1 MKATK
6 YFAAIVLLLG
16 LVSCQPAEFNTHNSA
31 DSDQVEV
38 TFSVQFPE
46 PVPVPTKAR
55 MGEGPVNTEENP
67 FDIHLCVYGPGEGF
81 VQNWITASLVSTT
94 TDAAGYVTQ
103 GTFKALLPIAA
114 DERKIHIIANPP
126 KSVTPTTLGYLDN
139 VMEKMVTLLHSKDE
153 SSYWQEI
160 ILPKIDAAQNSG
172 TNPPQASSAVNT
184 AFSNIHLLRNY
195 AKVIVTS
202 PDESEEDYHNF
213 ELKRWTLIN
222 VPDRGYVAP
231 YTRIKT
237 DEGRFPKGYRN
248 DFLKA
253 HASLTTFASDLY
265 NQLTQVD
272 QYPGYMPPEARII
285 DTYPGDPNPDPDGE
299 DTIYVKRGQAL
310 YMYERPLPKP
320 EMPEAAILVEI
331 EFKPGNDLYNPHS
344 GEGLS
349 PEALAAANTYWYK
362 IEILNDE
369 GNYVPFFRDIVY
381 TLRLTKLPE
390 IGASSAE
397 EAFNDAYFGNI
408 SASLE
413 TAGLG
418 DLSNGT
424 SAIHV
429 DRLDYTFLT
438 GSEYVILTKDGTANP
453 ESDAAQFYFKP
464 NVSQTNTYWKTEPGV
479 CIIDVTKR
487 DVPDYAHA
495 VTYFSVE
502 EGGVLKVLLAD
513 MLPGDGIKKS
523 VIRVLGRPDT
533 PNSLPLYRE
542 ITINLM
548 PVQKFAHGDNVTR
561 ITNTPVV
568 DAVNKDVNFVLEL
581 PAGLGASVF
590 PIQVRI
596 EAKNNTLSAI
606 TPDLPVRTGASVFD
620 PTRNTFYFIF
630 TVNYADYCHLNPLNK
645 KYEYT
650 YHFPFTMK
658 TSKRSGNATPIDL
671 RDLDGRFE
679 PMTLNLETVVAP

>member
-81 VQNWITASLVSTT
+81 VQNWITATLVSTS
-94 TDAAGYVTQ
+94 TDAAGFVTG

-202 PDESEEDYHNF
+202 PDESEEDYHYF

-253 HASLTTFASDLY
+253 HASRPTFASDLY

-272 QYPGYMPPEARII
+272 QYPGYMPPETRII
-285 DTYPGDPNPDPDGE
+285 DTYPGDPNPDPEGE

-310 YMYERPLPKP
+310 YMYERPLPSS

-418 DLSNGT
+418 DLSNGGAGHAAGAAGRADPHPAGHGNAGSDLVFIQVGIPALVAET
-424 SAIHV
+424 MVDDHAVAIAG
-429 DRLDYTFLT
+429 RLIVSRFHDP
-438 GSEYVILTKDGTANP
+438 VPRCIDGIAGRAG
-453 ESDAAQFYFKP
+453 EIH
-464 NVSQTNTYWKTEPGV
+464 PGV
-479 CIIDVTKR
+479 
-487 DVPDYAHA
+487 
-495 VTYFSVE
+495 E
-502 EGGVLKVLLAD
+502 LL
-513 MLPGDGIKKS
+513 LPGDGIKKS